1 MKTVTLNRYAA
12 RENNG
17 SVVKGE
23 FVGGDLYRYDADG
36 YVLCREDI
44 DEQGNVMNNLDRKV
58 LYDSA
63 GRLVEEQFFRDG
75 NIYRNIAYRGN
86 VGIIENSMSSDGISV
101 QTVKRMDLYPGFLLM
116 YASNEKGQ
124 TLEFVEVDYSLQNIH
139 FFSKY
144 EAAKGYIIEY
154 VYQENGKLLRVS
166 YIYDNGHKKVV
177 AMYDWDGNE
186 TGHSVLYN
194 KVETEH
200 VLREKRYLLESVKL
214 RQLNGGMKKWTSAL
228 FEYFN
233 GRTSRLEILEKK
245 VNA

>member
-17 SVVKGE
+17 SVVKEG
-23 FVGGDLYRYDADG
+23 FVGGELYRYDADG

-44 DEQGNVMNNLDRKV
+44 DEQGNVVNNLDRKA

-86 VGIIENSMSSDGISV
+86 VGIIENSMSSDGIRV

>member
-1 MKTVTLNRYAA
+1 MAKLKIKTVKLNRYAA

-23 FVGGDLYRYDADG
+23 FVGGELYRYDADG

-44 DEQGNVMNNLDRKV
+44 DEQGNVVNNLDRKAFYV
-58 LYDSA
+58 SA

-75 NIYRNIAYRGN
+75 NMYRNIAYRGN
-86 VGIIENSMSSDGISV
+86 AGIIENSMSSDGIRV

-166 YIYDNGHKKVV
+166 YMYDNGHRKIV
-177 AMYDWDGNE
+177 AMYNDGDNE
-186 TGHSVLYN
+186 TSRNMLYS
-194 KVETEH
+194 KVETERV
-200 VLREKRYLLESVKL
+200 VLRE
-214 RQLNGGMKKWTSAL
+214 NA
-228 FEYFN
+228 YF
-233 GRTSRLEILEKK
+233 GR
-245 VNA
+245 